1 MKKVLSTVVVVAA
14 VVIAGLATVPMWGS
28 CDLNAKVCKTWCGV
42 RHFNEDLK
50 EAGCRTRCATD
61 NMSCLAGQGA
71 DSVDDF
77 LEGFNSK

>member
-1 MKKVLSTVVVVAA
+1 MKKVLSTAVIVAV
-14 VVIAGLATVPMWGS
+14 VVIAALATVPLWGS
-28 CDLNAKVCKTWCGV
+28 CDLKANVCKTWCSV

-61 NMSCLAGQGA
+61 NMSCLAEQGA

-77 LEGFNSK
+77 IEGFNSN